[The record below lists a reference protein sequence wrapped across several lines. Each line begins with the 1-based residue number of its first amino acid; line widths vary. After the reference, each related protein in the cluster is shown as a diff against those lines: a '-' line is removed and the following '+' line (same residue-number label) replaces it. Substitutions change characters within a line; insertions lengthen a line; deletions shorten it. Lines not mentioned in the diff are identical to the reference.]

1 MPDFSCA
8 DYTFPLL
15 SRTQSLQLLRLLDF
29 KFIDIGLFERN
40 ASYSPSELM
49 SAPDD
54 FIRGVRGDLA
64 STQLRPADLFLQI
77 GAEPAQSSA
86 NDPDPNVRAR
96 NRQVFKQA
104 LELCTA
110 IQCDHLT
117 GLPGVDHGYA
127 GTDLALAVE
136 EALWRVRVCGE
147 AGVVYSIEPHIGS
160 ICASVESTHRFL
172 DRVEGLSLT
181 LDYGH
186 FVCAGEESSN
196 VHSLLP
202 FASHIHVRGG
212 SLGRLQTSVADNIID
227 FEGMVSGLHNQGY
240 AGKLALEY
248 VWVNWQGCNLS
259 DNLSETILLRSRLRN
274 IAATLNW
281 SSGEKRRNP
290 PANCRQT

>member
-29 KFIDIGLFERN
+29 KFVDIGLFERN
-40 ASYSPSELM
+40 ASYMASELM

-54 FIRGVRGDLA
+54 FIRGVKRDLA
-64 STQLRPADLFLQI
+64 SAQIRPSDVFLQI
-77 GAEPAQSSA
+77 GTEPARSSA

-117 GLPGVDHGYA
+117 GLPGVEHGCVEK
-127 GTDLALAVE
+127 DLALAVE
-136 EALWRVRVCGE
+136 EATWRVRMCKE
-147 AGVVYSIEPHIGS
+147 AGVVYSIEAHIGS
-160 ICASVESTHRFL
+160 ICSSVESTQRFL
-172 DRVEGLSLT
+172 DQAKGLTLT

-186 FVCAGEESSN
+186 FVCAGEESRK

-212 SLGRLQTSVADNIID
+212 AHDRLQTSVADNTID
-227 FEGMVSGLHNQGY
+227 FEGMMSGLCNQGY
-240 AGKLALEY
+240 ADRLALEY
-248 VWVNWQGCNLS
+248 VWIDWQGCNLS
-259 DNLSETILLRSRLRN
+259 DNLSETILLRRQLQE
-274 IAATLNW
+274 IVAALNW
-281 SSGEKRRNP
+281 R
-290 PANCRQT
+290 A

>member
-29 KFIDIGLFERN
+29 KFVDIGLFERS
-40 ASYSPSELM
+40 ASYQPSALM
-49 SAPDD
+49 AAPVD
-54 FIRGVRGDLA
+54 FIRGASRDLA
-64 STQLRPADLFLQI
+64 DAQIRSSDVFLQI

-86 NDPDPNVRAR
+86 NDPDPSIRAR

-104 LELCTA
+104 LAFCTA
-110 IQCDHLT
+110 IQCDHMT
-117 GLPGVDHGYA
+117 GLPGVDHGDKEA
-127 GTDLALAVE
+127 DLALAVD
-136 EALWRVRVCGE
+136 EAAWRVRVCRE
-147 AGVVYSIEPHIGS
+147 AGAVYSIEPHIGS

-172 DRVEGLSLT
+172 DQVDGLSLT

-186 FVCAGEESSN
+186 FVCAGEESSK

-212 SLGRLQTSVADNIID
+212 SPNRLQTSVASSTID
-227 FEGMVSGLHNQGY
+227 FDGLMSGLYNQGY

-248 VWVNWQGCNLS
+248 VWIDWQGCNLS
-259 DNLSETILLRSRLRN
+259 DNLSETILLRGQLQK
-274 IAATLNW
+274 IAAALNW
-281 SSGEKRRNP
+281 S
-290 PANCRQT
+290 A

>member
-29 KFIDIGLFERN
+29 KFVDIGLFERN
-40 ASYSPSELM
+40 ASYLPSELM

-54 FIRGVRGDLA
+54 FIRGVRRDLA
-64 STQLRPADLFLQI
+64 STQLRSADLFLQI

-117 GLPGVDHGYA
+117 GLPGVDHGYK

-136 EALWRVRVCGE
+136 EAVWRVRVCNE
-147 AGVVYSIEPHIGS
+147 AGVVYSIEPHMGS
-160 ICASVESTHRFL
+160 ICASVDSTQHFL
-172 DRVEGLSLT
+172 DRVEGLTLT

-186 FVCAGEESSN
+186 FVCVGEESSK

-212 SLGRLQTSVADNIID
+212 SPGRLQTSVADNTID
-227 FEGMVSGLHNQGY
+227 FEGMMSGLYGQRY
-240 AGKLALEY
+240 AGKVALEY
-248 VWVNWQGCNLS
+248 VWIDWQGCNLS
-259 DNLSETILLRSRLRN
+259 DNLSETMLLRSRLRE
-274 IAATLNW
+274 IAAAMNW
-281 SSGEKRRNP
+281 SAGEMIANP
-290 PANCRQT
+290 PPD

>member
-29 KFIDIGLFERN
+29 KFVDIGLFERN
-40 ASYSPSELM
+40 ASYTTSELM
-49 SAPDD
+49 FAPAD
-54 FIRGVRGDLA
+54 FIHGVKHDLA
-64 STQLRPADLFLQI
+64 SVQLRASDLFLQI
-77 GAEPAQSSA
+77 GTEPAQSSA

-117 GLPGVDHGYA
+117 GLAGVDHGHEE
-127 GTDLALAVE
+127 TDLALAVE
-136 EALWRVRVCGE
+136 EAVWRVRVCRE
-147 AGVVYSIEPHIGS
+147 VGVVYSIEPHVGA
-160 ICASVESTHRFL
+160 ICASVESTQRFL
-172 DRVEGLSLT
+172 DQVKGLSLT

-186 FVCAGEESSN
+186 FICAGEESGK

-212 SLGRLQTSVADNIID
+212 APGRLQTSVAENTID
-227 FEGMVSGLHNQGY
+227 FKGMMSGLYNHGY
-240 AGKLALEY
+240 VGNLALEY
-248 VWVNWQGCNLS
+248 VWIDWQGCNLS
-259 DNLSETILLRSRLRN
+259 DNLSETMLLRGRLQE
-274 IAATLNW
+274 IAAALNW
-281 SSGEKRRNP
+281 G
-290 PANCRQT
+290 A

>member
-29 KFIDIGLFERN
+29 KFVDIGLFERN
-40 ASYSPSELM
+40 TSYLPSELM

-186 FVCAGEESSN
+186 FVCTGEESSN

-212 SLGRLQTSVADNIID
+212 SLGRLQTSVADNIIY

>member
-15 SRTQSLQLLRLLDF
+15 SRMQSLQLLRLLDF
-29 KFIDIGLFERN
+29 KFVDIGLFERN
-40 ASYSPSELM
+40 ASYLTSELM

-54 FIRGVRGDLA
+54 FIRGVRRDLA

-104 LELCTA
+104 LELCAA

-117 GLPGVDHGYA
+117 GLPGVDHGHNEA
-127 GTDLALAVE
+127 DLALAIE
-136 EALWRVRVCGE
+136 EAVWRVRVCRE

-172 DRVEGLSLT
+172 DQVKGLSLT

-186 FVCAGEESSN
+186 FICAGEESRK

-202 FASHIHVRGG
+202 FASHVHVRGG
-212 SLGRLQTSVADNIID
+212 SPGRLQTSVAGNTID
-227 FEGMVSGLHNQGY
+227 FDGMMSGLHGQRY
-240 AGKLALEY
+240 AGKVALEY
-248 VWVNWQGCNLS
+248 VWIDWQGCNLS
-259 DNLSETILLRSRLRN
+259 DNLSETILLRGRLQE
-274 IAATLNW
+274 IAAALNW
-281 SSGEKRRNP
+281 S
-290 PANCRQT
+290 A